1 MTISGGPVFWLL
13 ATLAVAAVVIFFER
27 FFELRRVQID
37 WQDFVKGVINVLA
50 SGNADEALAICEDTA
65 VPVANVVATAI
76 RHRDAS
82 ARVLREAVDSQ
93 GRAEIGRLDRRL
105 AALAI
110 IGQIAPLLGLLGTVV
125 GFIKTVLIVNSQELV
140 TRADLLNAS
149 MEALLSAALG
159 LGVAIPVAVMYG
171 MLRVRMERIVVEMEA
186 AALYLNAAAAGKN
199 ALALLTISDSL
210 VTGEALPAEERQN
223 SFTKMMEIALEIA

>member
-27 FFELRRVQID
+27 FLELRRVQID

-76 RHRDAS
+76 HHRDAS

-93 GRAEIGRLDRRL
+93 GRAETGRLDRRL

-125 GFIKTVLIVNSQELV
+125 GFIKTILLVNSQELV
-140 TRADLLNAS
+140 ARADLLNSS
-149 MEALLSAALG
+149 MEALLAAALG

-186 AALYLNAAAAGKN
+186 AASQITGY
-199 ALALLTISDSL
+199 IS
-210 VTGEALPAEERQN
+210 TREANTREA
-223 SFTKMMEIALEIA
+223 KK

>member
-27 FFELRRVQID
+27 FFELRRAQID

-110 IGQIAPLLGLLGTVV
+110 IGQIAPLIGLLGTVV

-140 TRADLLNAS
+140 ARADLLNAS
-149 MEALLSAALG
+149 MEALLAAALG

-186 AALYLNAAAAGKN
+186 AASQITGY
-199 ALALLTISDSL
+199 IS
-210 VTGEALPAEERQN
+210 TGEA
-223 SFTKMMEIALEIA
+223 KK

>member
-13 ATLAVAAVVIFFER
+13 VALAVAAVVIFFER

-37 WQDFVKGVINVLA
+37 WQDFVKGVINVLGG
-50 SGNADEALAICEDTA
+50 GNAEEALAICEDTA
-65 VPVANVVATAI
+65 VPVASVVATAI
-76 RHRDAS
+76 RHRDAG

-93 GRAEIGRLDRRL
+93 GRAEISRLDRRL

-110 IGQIAPLLGLLGTVV
+110 IGQISPLIGLLGTSI
-125 GFIKTVLIVNSQELV
+125 GFIKTVLLINSQELV
-140 TRADLLNAS
+140 ARADLLNSS

-171 MLRVRMERIVVEMEA
+171 VLRVRMERIVVEMEA
-186 AALYLNAAAAGKN
+186 AASQ
-199 ALALLTISDSL
+199 I
-210 VTGEALPAEERQN
+210 TGYIATREA
-223 SFTKMMEIALEIA
+223 KK